1 MVVVFGNSSSGSRSS
16 TKQTRLSA
24 SSISLIPRVPSSSAA
39 TESSGIVGEGRGKMA
54 MFLGL
59 ACRKVGNQLCILERL
74 ERLVYSEGEECGWTM
89 FKFSMQPN

>member
-39 TESSGIVGEGRGKMA
+39 TESSGIVGGGKMA
-54 MFLGL
+54 MPLGL